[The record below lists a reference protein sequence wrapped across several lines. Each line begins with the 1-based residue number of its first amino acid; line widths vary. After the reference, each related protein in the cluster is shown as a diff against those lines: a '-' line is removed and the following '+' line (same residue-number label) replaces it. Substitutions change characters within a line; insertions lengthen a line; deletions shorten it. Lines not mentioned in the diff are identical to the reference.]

1 MKCVRKRHMCMY
13 ELTITMLH
21 LAACVAQ
28 LLKDGRNDLMTLA
41 SGVRILLWDM
51 GASISYDTV

>member
-1 MKCVRKRHMCMY
+1 MY
-13 ELTITMLH
+13 EFTITMLN

-28 LLKDGRNDLMTLA
+28 LLKNGRNDLMTIA

-51 GASISYDTV
+51 GAGLSYETV

>member
-1 MKCVRKRHMCMY
+1 MCMY
-13 ELTITMLH
+13 ELTITMLNV
-21 LAACVAQ
+21 AACVAQ

-51 GASISYDTV
+51 GAGLSYENV

>member
-1 MKCVRKRHMCMY
+1 MCMY
-13 ELTITMLH
+13 ELTITMLN

-51 GASISYDTV
+51 GASLSYETV